1 MDKDL
6 KNVAQKLVKKF
17 DGRLDESHEQ
27 VRVIV
32 SSDKIVELC
41 KDLRDKHGFE
51 SLMGIT
57 AVDYYPEIEPRFHLI
72 YQFRSITHKLHL
84 EVRVELN
91 GSEPVLETATGVYP
105 GANWYER
112 EAWDMFGVRFEG
124 HPDLRRLL
132 MPYDWEGHPL
142 RKDYPLGYEEVQFTF
157 NYDEIAKRKPSPK
170 E

>member
-1 MDKDL
+1 MEKEL
-6 KNVAQKLVKKF
+6 KTIVQALVKKF
-17 DGRLDESHEQ
+17 DGKLDDSFDQ
-27 VRVIV
+27 ARVIV
-32 SSDKIVELC
+32 SPEKIVALC
-41 KDLRDKHGFE
+41 QDLRDTHGFE

-57 AVDYYPEIEPRFHLI
+57 GVDYYPELEPRIHLI
-72 YQFRSITHKLHL
+72 YQFRSVSKKIHL

-91 GSEPVLETATGVYP
+91 GSEPVLDSVAGVYP
-105 GANWYER
+105 GVEWYER

-124 HPDLRRLL
+124 HPDHRRIL

-157 NYDEIAKRKPSPK
+157 NYDEIAKRKPGPK